1 MRFFVPGSAAAM
13 GTKQKKRNETTER
26 EKQMPTGRIFIST
39 FLPFPVVPS
48 HFPRTRLVSDVSIV
62 VYLLI

>member
-1 MRFFVPGSAAAM
+1 
-13 GTKQKKRNETTER
+13 
-26 EKQMPTGRIFIST
+26 MPTGRIFIST